1 MTSQEKKDQE
11 YMTHA
16 LAVARKA
23 AEAGEVP
30 VGAVL
35 VRDEKIIAAAGN
47 EVIARHDPT
56 GHAEIR
62 VLRRAALEIGNY
74 RLPET
79 TLYVTLEPCLMCIGA
94 IIHARIQRLV
104 YGATDPKGGAACS
117 LYPIASD
124 ARLNHRLEVT
134 SGVLA
139 SSCSEILKEF
149 FRARRHSPRGM

>member
-1 MTSQEKKDQE
+1 MR
-11 YMTHA
+11 YA
-16 LAVARKA
+16 LAA
-23 AEAGEVP
+23 AEQAAAEGEVP

-35 VRDEKIIAAAGN
+35 VRDGKIIAAAGN
-47 EVIARHDPT
+47 EVIASHDPT

-62 VLRRAALEIGNY
+62 VLRRAALETGNY

-94 IIHARIQRLV
+94 IIHARIRRLV
-104 YGATDPKGGAACS
+104 YGSADPKGGAVCS

-139 SSCSEILKEF
+139 SSCGQILKDF
-149 FRARRHSPRGM
+149 FRARR